1 MDTCRTRELLASGMV
16 QPQTVVA
23 VALAEVDRL
32 RCENA
37 ALRARA
43 TWDHV
48 LCFLPVH
55 SPNGLVLLDVRQI
68 ESVSVPPRGAADAR
82 GCIVV
87 RTPERESLWCAES
100 PLEIAALLRELPGV
114 AVSPIHPPLGDAA
127 AC

>member
-1 MDTCRTRELLASGMV
+1 MRELLAAGMV

-32 RCENA
+32 RAENA

-43 TWDHV
+43 AWEHV

-55 SPNGLVLLDVRQI
+55 SANGLVLLDVRQI
-68 ESVSVPPRGAADAR
+68 ESVSVPSRTPDAAR

-87 RTPERESLWCAES
+87 RTPNCDRETLWCAES